1 MSDVLIC
8 CKTFMSPPVW
18 EFGLFFFVSWDG
30 LLTVVTF
37 LQGLMN
43 PLYSQPFAHYNT
55 QPLNMQATQQ
65 QQQQQQQAQ
74 QGPGSQNQKVH
85 YNGWE
90 FMGRATYP
98 WWVIV
103 YLLQP
108 ATWSVPAMCD
118 RMLSVLT
125 GKWWRVLNNG
135 GELVIQLLMNDSKV
149 IESDL
154 VWCGNMGSRSRAV
167 EEEQDNPK
175 VSTRTFWDGNVRYL
189 GEKISYT
196 WLGFVRRVLIK
207 KNKSR
212 LIALTYRERHTS
224 KIQKQLPL

>member
-1 MSDVLIC
+1 MGLLIC

-18 EFGLFFFVSWDG
+18 GFSLFFFVSWDG
-30 LLTVVTF
+30 LLTVVSF

-90 FMGRATYP
+90 FMGKATYP

-103 YLLQP
+103 YLLQS

-175 VSTRTFWDGNVRYL
+175 VSTRTFGDGNIRYL

-212 LIALTYRERHTS
+212 LIALTYREHTS